1 LAKKRS
7 RSAEPATRYRRDQLA
22 KRTFMPESMIATV
35 VAPQAPALLPMKA
48 PAAGHDES
56 E

>member
-7 RSAEPATRYRRDQLA
+7 RSAAPASRYRRDQLA
-22 KRTFMPESMIATV
+22 KRAVVNESLIATV
-35 VAPQAPALLPMKA
+35 VAPLQQPPLALKA
-48 PAAGHDES
+48 PAAERDEN